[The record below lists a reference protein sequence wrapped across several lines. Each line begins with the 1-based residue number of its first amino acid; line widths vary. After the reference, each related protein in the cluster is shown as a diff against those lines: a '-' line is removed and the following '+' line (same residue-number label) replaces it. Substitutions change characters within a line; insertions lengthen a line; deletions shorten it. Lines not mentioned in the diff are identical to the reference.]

1 MKKFSIII
9 ILLLVSLV
17 FASEIGLRKL
27 TSGSYEGSPSYWHGN
42 NKLVYVARVSGET
55 DLYVFD
61 LSNGKSSRL
70 LDLPGSIERE
80 PAVSPDGRYI
90 TYISAKPDSLWI
102 LNVYDSRTKRTRAFT
117 EIQGSCMTPSFSL
130 DSGTILFSNDRSGDW
145 DIYSIEVNGKNLKQI
160 KLPGNQKN
168 PVETRTGIF
177 YLDNQSGKYE
187 IYRRSSDNR
196 SIRMTMEGRDHTG
209 LGYDFN
215 EGILYFAK
223 EDILSTIWVA
233 DEDFIRQEQITF
245 VGSDSFPTYDSE
257 NGDLY
262 FESDRETSTNI
273 WSISYSKTRLE
284 NIASSVVE
292 DVEIK
297 LFEENLLN
305 LAFLETENLSLVE
318 DEVFAEF
325 AEMMISKLVDRQSA
339 LIIDRNRLEQVL
351 KELRYNQSDM
361 INPEKR
367 KEVGRILK
375 IEGFAYA
382 TAIDLLNPDGSN
394 STLLLM
400 KLVDADSSRLIWSN
414 VYVVKG
420 NQNPLLFSS
429 RLSFKNFG
437 HKALTDG
444 FAPGNTVF
452 WNVEAKGNLPE
463 SYIRAL
469 TEFGLS
475 TSEYMTALDRDTV
488 EEILKEK
495 RLEMSGWLDPYSV
508 LSQEEIAGV
517 QSVVYGH
524 AYTLDSEQIVTLH
537 LLSVRDGRL
546 LDTVIFRTNET
557 GYMIVESASEI
568 IDELRAKSAGKKTAG
583 FTLNVP
589 ADVKKELVQLFED
602 SIMSELSLAGIYPVN
617 RDLMNKY
624 VQTEIRAGREI
635 GLEEAARIGRQ
646 VGLDLF
652 LDVKINTISDNSFDA
667 IVKLIDVETTAY
679 VANVQFR
686 KSVRDED
693 TPDSLFVKAE
703 TNYANGE
710 YKKAADRFA
719 RIYDSL
725 AESVDRDERLLAR
738 KSLRYAGTAY
748 YMAGEYQMAIESV
761 AVFRTAFG
769 EDEEL
774 SFYLAH
780 SLYYLGNTEK
790 AEQTL
795 RQLIES
801 ASYYHKAYILLSDIL
816 SQQRRFDEAILIL
829 DSIPRTSDDY
839 YRATFKKALIYER
852 QLNSPKALELYREVY
867 GNSELDQPARYNH
880 SRLLFVGGQFSRAV
894 ESVKELIQKYPG
906 YREAYDLVF
915 NVLLSLLAN
924 NYSLDEVDKL
934 TNWYIET
941 KERNIGI
948 ISLDYYLRATVAES
962 QARELLNLGREKDAK
977 EVLKK
982 TAEYYELALEYDDF
996 DGALTEEQIDHA
1008 LNIIEKH
1015 GM

>member
-1 MKKFSIII
+1 MKKLSIIT
-9 ILLLVSLV
+9 ILLLTSFLL
-17 FASEIGLRKL
+17 ASEIGLRKH
-27 TSGSYEGSPSYWHGN
+27 TAGSYEGSPAYWHGN
-42 NKLVYVARVSGET
+42 DKLIYVARVSGET
-55 DLYVFD
+55 DLYMLD
-61 LSNGKSSRL
+61 LSNGKSSSL

-90 TYISAKPDSLWI
+90 AYISAKPDSRWI

-117 EIQGSCMTPSFSL
+117 EIQGSCATPSFSL
-130 DSGTILFSNDRSGDW
+130 DGTRILFANDRGGDW

-177 YLDNQSGKYE
+177 YLDNHSGKYE
-187 IYRRSSDNR
+187 IYKRTSDNR

-223 EDILSTIWVA
+223 GDIISTIWVA
-233 DEDFIRQEQITF
+233 DESFIRQEQITF
-245 VGSDSFPTYDSE
+245 IGSDSFPTYNSE

-262 FESDRETSTNI
+262 FDSDRETTTNI
-273 WSISYSKTRLE
+273 WSVSYSKTKLE
-284 NIASSVVE
+284 NIATYVVE
-292 DVEIK
+292 DIENR

-305 LAFLETENLSLVE
+305 LAFLETENLSSVD
-318 DEVFAEF
+318 DEVFIEF
-325 AEMMISKLVDRQSA
+325 TETIVSKLVERQST
-339 LIIDRNRLEQVL
+339 LIVDRNRLEEVFR
-351 KELRYNQSDM
+351 ELRYNQSDM
-361 INPEKR
+361 VNPEKR

-375 IEGFAYA
+375 IEGFTYS
-382 TAIDLLNPDGSN
+382 TAMDLLNPDGSV
-394 STLLLM
+394 STLLLT

-420 NQNPLLFSS
+420 NPNPLLFSS
-429 RLSFKNFG
+429 RLGFKNFG
-437 HKALTDG
+437 YKALSAG
-444 FAPGNTVF
+444 YASRNTVF
-452 WNVEAKGNLPE
+452 WNVDAKGNLPE

-537 LLSVRDGRL
+537 LMSVRDGRL
-546 LDTVIFRTNET
+546 LDTIILRTNET
-557 GYMIVESASEI
+557 GYMIAESASEI

-583 FTLNVP
+583 FTLNAP
-589 ADVKKELVQLFED
+589 ANAKKELVQLFED
-602 SIMSELSLAGIYPVN
+602 SIMSELSLAGIYSVN
-617 RDLMNKY
+617 RALMNKY
-624 VQTEIRAGREI
+624 VQSEIRAGREI

-667 IVKLIDVETTAY
+667 VVKLIDVETTAY
-679 VANVQFR
+679 VANIQFR
-686 KSVRDED
+686 KSARDED
-693 TPDSLFVKAE
+693 TPESLFAKAE
-703 TNYANGE
+703 ISYANGE

-719 RIYDSL
+719 RIYDTL

-748 YMAGEYQMAIESV
+748 YMAGEYQMAIEFV
-761 AVFRTAFG
+761 AEFRTAFG

-774 SFYLAH
+774 LFYLAH

-790 AEQTL
+790 AEQIL

-801 ASYYHKAYILLSDIL
+801 AAYYHRAYILLSDIL
-816 SQQRRFDEAILIL
+816 SQQRRFDEAIIIL
-829 DSIPRTSDDY
+829 DGIPRTSDDY

-852 QLNSPKALELYREVY
+852 QSKSPRALELYREVF
-867 GNSELDQPARYNH
+867 GNIELDQPARYNH
-880 SRLLFVGGQFSRAV
+880 SRLLFVGGQFTRAV

-962 QARELLNLGREKDAK
+962 QARELLNLGRERDAR

-982 TAEYYELALEYDDF
+982 TAGYYKLALEYDDF
-996 DGALTEEQIDHA
+996 DGMLAEEQIDHA